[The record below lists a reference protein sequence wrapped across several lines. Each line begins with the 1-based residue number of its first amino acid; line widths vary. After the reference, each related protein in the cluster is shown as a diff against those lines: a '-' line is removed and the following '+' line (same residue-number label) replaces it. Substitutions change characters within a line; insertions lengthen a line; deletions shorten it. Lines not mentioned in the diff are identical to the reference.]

1 MFDPTKQGQI
11 WAFDPGAVFTG
22 LAGVFYEPTEGVP
35 DLSPGLAKDS
45 TWAQFSDAVELYEDF
60 CKTYTH
66 YKNDVVLVE
75 DYTHGGAFTK
85 EAKQTLEVV
94 GFLTRQ
100 LPRDGYKVV
109 RRGKDQRLSGQ
120 SEAARLMGG
129 TVADLKKDPAKKDA
143 FSALAHCI
151 TYYRE
156 MEALRV
162 RD

>member
-1 MFDPTKQGQI
+1 MTGIFNPTQDGQI
-11 WAFDPGAVFTG
+11 WAFDPGSNFTG
-22 LAGVFYEPTEGVP
+22 LAGIFYEHLGTVSDMAPE
-35 DLSPGLAKDS
+35 DIEWL
-45 TWAQFSDAVELYEDF
+45 QFSDAVELYDEF
-60 CKTYTH
+60 HNGYTRV
-66 YKNDVVLVE
+66 KNTVVLVE

-85 EAKQTLEVV
+85 EAKQTLEIV

-109 RRGKDQRLSGQ
+109 RRNKDQRLSGQ

-129 TVADLKKDPAKKDA
+129 TVADLKKDPIKKDA
-143 FSALAHCI
+143 FSALAHTI
-151 TYYRE
+151 TYHRE